1 MLLLFNVI
9 LSLLSIGVI
18 FLDLYCFAIP
28 RFVSLL
34 SIVALFAVIV
44 LELIKEKHRWK
55 KILFTIINILVIV
68 FVFFGTYCNPYRNS
82 LTKRKINLD
91 ELCKSAYNQ
100 TLTYRD
106 AK

>member
-1 MLLLFNVI
+1 MFLILLLFNVI

-68 FVFFGTYCNPYRNS
+68 LFFNYIQMYHIENF
-82 LTKRKINLD
+82 L
-91 ELCKSAYNQ
+91 
-100 TLTYRD
+100 
-106 AK
+106 